1 MRTSGPAIYDL
12 RTLLK
17 SFTRQRFIYLFALI
31 CITTITWV
39 EFGMVQVHASSFA
52 HTSPTVNANCAQASS
67 SPDGNPFPLCPGPF
81 PTGGNCVWWAWE
93 QWHLLG
99 YDLPPDWGNA
109 ADWIVDAER
118 SGLPLGTTPRTGSIA
133 VFPRA
138 DGVWAFGTA
147 GHVAFVTSVS
157 PDATSFN
164 VTYQDYGDPTPMFT
178 GTGYNVSVINEPR
191 YQNGEMRFIYFP
203 KLIDPARFSQLPG
216 VNGNGIAQIPITNS
230 LMNSPITLGLPP
242 GSIDQEFNANF
253 TGSGFTDLLLYN
265 RQQGSLD
272 VLNFK
277 DKIQQN
283 STNNVQKKP
292 ENQSGHNSLITQRI
306 SLGDAITP
314 INGWGSSLDIHI
326 GDYTGS
332 GRSQILLYDR
342 VTGKIQ
348 LISLSKELKIQK
360 HVTLPGW
367 GTNWEL
373 FTGQFD
379 GQHTGIFMYNP
390 FAFPNPTSVSNPT
403 SPTVVQKPGPAPVQ
417 NPTPQ
422 PSPSPSS
429 SPSPSA
435 SPTPKPSPS
444 PSASPTPQ
452 PSPNPSPS
460 PSASPTPQ
468 PTSSPTPTASPT
480 PTPKP
485 SPSPTPTPKPTPSPT
500 PTASPTSKASPTP
513 TPKPTPSP
521 TPTATATPC
530 PTPVPSPSPTPIA
543 NATPCPTP
551 VPSPSPTSNN
561 TANTDW
567 EFGNF
572 NFAFNTTP
580 QPGQDLSGSALQDW
594 ETQGRMKNVMVIDF
608 KKDFSINRQQQ
619 YTLWHDS
626 WEVYVGRFANPQQD
640 GIFLYDRNQGEARIL
655 NFDSKLIVSQ
665 YQEIHNL
672 TGNWEIHSGNFNN
685 SKRAQI
691 LLYDPSSGDAQFLV
705 FGADLSLLLQK
716 SLPGWGT
723 NRVLYI
729 GHFGLPSLSVMLYNQ
744 HMGQSTFMA
753 FDSSL
758 RVSNQYTVAS
768 WDQNSQILVGSF
780 FERSRCLTGHICSNG
795 DDILVL
801 NRSTGQAKQ
810 YTFSFGN
817 HFKVFDNRT
826 EAFLREGVTS
836 NPSLLTVDATSFSLI
851 STLDTSIHNEELY

>member
-1 MRTSGPAIYDL
+1 VRTSGPAIYDL
-12 RTLLK
+12 RTRLK
-17 SFTRQRFIYLFALI
+17 TFTRQHFIYLFALI
-31 CITTITWV
+31 CIMAITWV
-39 EFGMVQVHASSFA
+39 ELGMGQVQAASFV
-52 HTSPTVNANCAQASS
+52 HTSPTVNNNCAQANS

-118 SGLPLGTTPRTGSIA
+118 TGLPLGTTPRTGSIA

-157 PDATSFN
+157 PDATSFD

-203 KLIDPARFSQLPG
+203 KPIDPARFSQLPG
-216 VNGNGIAQIPITNS
+216 VNGNDVAQIAMTNS
-230 LMNSPITLGLPP
+230 LMNSRITLGLPP
-242 GSIDQEFNANF
+242 ESIDQEFNADF

-272 VLNFK
+272 VLTFK
-277 DKIQQN
+277 DKIQRN
-283 STNNVQKKP
+283 PTNNVQKKLD
-292 ENQSGHNSLITQRI
+292 NQSGHNSLITQRV
-306 SLGDAITP
+306 SLGDAINP

-326 GDYTGS
+326 GDFTGS

-367 GTNWEL
+367 GKSWEL

-390 FAFPNPTSVSNPT
+390 SASPNPTLASNPI
-403 SPTVVQKPGPAPVQ
+403 SPTGVQKP
-417 NPTPQ
+417 
-422 PSPSPSS
+422 
-429 SPSPSA
+429 
-435 SPTPKPSPS
+435 
-444 PSASPTPQ
+444 
-452 PSPNPSPS
+452 
-460 PSASPTPQ
+460 
-468 PTSSPTPTASPT
+468 SPT

-485 SPSPTPTPKPTPSPT
+485 SPSPTPSSSPTPTPKPSPSPTPSSSPTPKPSPSPTPKPSPSPTPTPQASPSPTPTPTPSPT
-500 PTASPTSKASPTP
+500 PTATATPCP

-530 PTPVPSPSPTPIA
+530 PTPEPSPSSTPTK
-543 NATPCPTP
+543 
-551 VPSPSPTSNN
+551 
-561 TANTDW
+561 TASTDW

-594 ETQGRMKNVMVIDF
+594 ETQGRIRNVMIFDF
-608 KKDFSINRQQQ
+608 KKDFSINQQQQ

-626 WEVYVGRFANPQQD
+626 WEVYAGRFANPQQD

-655 NFDSKLIVSQ
+655 NFNSKLVVSQ

-685 SKRAQI
+685 SKQAQI
-691 LLYDPSSGDAQFLV
+691 LLYDPSSGAARFLL
-705 FGADLSLLLQK
+705 FGSNLSLIDQK
-716 SLPGWGT
+716 SMSGWGT

-729 GHFGLPSLSVMLYNQ
+729 GHFGLPSLSIMLYDSRAA
-744 HMGQSTFMA
+744 QSTFVA
-753 FDSSL
+753 FDSKL
-758 RVSNQYTVAS
+758 RISQHYTISS
-768 WDQNSQILVGSF
+768 WDQNAQVLVGAF
-780 FERSRCLTGHICSNG
+780 LDRSHCLASHSCTNS

-801 NRSTGQAKQ
+801 NRKTGQAKQ
-810 YTFSFGN
+810 YVFSFGN
-817 HFKVFDNRT
+817 RFKVFDNRLQ
-826 EAFLREGVTS
+826 AFLREGVAS
-836 NPSLLTVDATSFSLI
+836 IVHLSAVDSTSFSLI
-851 STLDTSIHNEELY
+851 STLDTGIHNEELY